1 MFDMNNIKDK
11 KVLVVGA
18 GRSGVES
25 CRLLL
30 KAGAHPVLSD
40 SKERE
45 QWSDAALSLEEQGV
59 ELMCGRQFA
68 DKVDW
73 QLAVVSPGVPPMIPL
88 LNITREAGVE
98 VIGEIELAY
107 RCSHAPYLGVTGT
120 NGKTT
125 TTSLLGFILE
135 KAGLDVLVGGN
146 IGSALALTAS
156 DFHGDYIVA
165 ELSSFQLETCNTFKP
180 HVAVHLNLTPDHLD
194 RHGSMENYAAAKE
207 SMFLRQDETDFAV
220 LNRDDPVVSSIAGR
234 TRARVL
240 WLSLEQELEDG
251 MYFDGTAIRVREK
264 GETVYSFP
272 AADIFIKGRHNMQN
286 AMAAALAA
294 HAVGVSYAD
303 IASSLAG
310 FPGVPHRLEFVCK
323 KDGVT
328 YVNDSKGTNP
338 DSTYQALRA
347 YDEPMILLLGGYDK
361 NADFSA
367 LMPLIK
373 DKVKLAVVYGATLP
387 KIKSCLLEHGFDR
400 FVTADGFRD
409 AVAAAQSAAEEGDVV
424 MLSPACASWDEFDNF
439 EQRGDLFKELVRK

>member
-1 MFDMNNIKDK
+1 MDNIKGK

-18 GRSGVES
+18 GRSGVEA

-30 KAGAHPVLSD
+30 RSGARPLLSD

-45 QWSDAALSLEEQGV
+45 QWPENALALEKQGV

-88 LNITREAGVE
+88 LNITRTAGVE

-107 RCSHAPYLGVTGT
+107 RFSHAPFLGVTGT

-146 IGSALALTAS
+146 IGAALALSAAS
-156 DFHGDYIVA
+156 FRGDYIVA
-165 ELSSFQLETCNTFKP
+165 ELFSFQLETCSTFKP
-180 HVAVHLNLTPDHLD
+180 HVGVHLNLTPDHLD

-207 SMFLRQDETDFAV
+207 SMFLRQSADDFAV
-220 LNRDDPVVSSIAGR
+220 LNHDDPIVSSIAGK
-234 TRARVL
+234 TAAQVL
-240 WLSLEQELEDG
+240 WLSLEQELDDG
-251 MYFDGTAIRVREK
+251 MFFDGEAIRVREQGK
-264 GETVYSFP
+264 TVYSFP
-272 AADIFIKGRHNMQN
+272 CRDIFIKGRHNMQN

-294 HAVGVSYAD
+294 HAVGVDYAV
-303 IASSLAG
+303 IAKALAD
-310 FPGVPHRLEFVCK
+310 FPGVPHRLEFVCE

-338 DSTYQALRA
+338 DSTYQALQA
-347 YDEPMILLLGGYDK
+347 YAGPIVLLLGGYDK
-361 NADFSA
+361 NADFSR
-367 LMPLIK
+367 LLPLIK
-373 DKVKLAVVYGATLP
+373 EKVKLAVVYGATLP
-387 KIKSCLLEHGFDR
+387 KIKSCLQENGFDR
-400 FVTADGFRD
+400 FTAADGFRD
-409 AVAAAQSAAEEGDVV
+409 AVAKACEAAEKGDVV

>member
-1 MFDMNNIKDK
+1 MDLKDK
-11 KVLVVGA
+11 RVLVVGA

-30 KAGAHPVLSD
+30 QAGARPLLSD

-45 QWSDAALSLEEQGV
+45 QLPQAALDLEKQGV
-59 ELMCGRQFA
+59 ELMTGRQFA

-107 RCSHAPYLGVTGT
+107 RFSHAPFLGVTGT

-125 TTSLLGFILE
+125 TTSLLGFILQQ
-135 KAGLDVLVGGN
+135 AGRDVLVGGN
-146 IGSALALTAS
+146 IGSALAAAAS
-156 DFHGDYIVA
+156 AFHGDYIVA
-165 ELSSFQLETCNTFKP
+165 ELSSFQLETCSTFRP

-207 SMFLRQDETDFAV
+207 SMFLRQGEGDFAV
-220 LNRDDPVVSSIAGR
+220 LNYDDPAVSAIAGR
-234 TRARVL
+234 TAAQVL
-240 WLSLEQELEDG
+240 WLSLEQELDDG
-251 MYFDGTAIRVREK
+251 MYFDGEAIRVREQ
-264 GETVYSFP
+264 GRTVYSFP

-294 HAVGVSYAD
+294 HAVGVD
-303 IASSLAG
+303 NPTIAAALAA
-310 FPGVPHRLEFVCK
+310 FPGVAHRLEFVCRRR
-323 KDGVT
+323 GVT

-338 DSTYQALRA
+338 DSTLQALRA
-347 YDEPMILLLGGYDK
+347 YDGPMILLLGGYDK
-361 NADFSA
+361 NADFSQ

-373 DKVKLAVVYGATLP
+373 EKVKLAVVYGATLP
-387 KIKSCLLEHGFDR
+387 KIKSCLQENGFDR
-400 FVTADGFRD
+400 FTAADGFRD
-409 AVAAAQSAAEEGDVV
+409 AVAKACEAAEKGDVV

-439 EQRGDLFKELVRK
+439 EQRGDLFKELVSK

>member
-1 MFDMNNIKDK
+1 MENIKDK

-18 GRSGVES
+18 GRSGVEA

-30 KAGAHPVLSD
+30 QAGARPLLSD

-45 QWSDAALSLEEQGV
+45 QWPANALALEKQGV

-88 LNITREAGVE
+88 LNITRSAGVE

-107 RCSHAPYLGVTGT
+107 RFSHAPFLGVTGT

-146 IGSALALTAS
+146 IGAALALNAAS
-156 DFHGDYIVA
+156 FRGDYIVA
-165 ELSSFQLETCNTFKP
+165 ELSSFQLETCSTFKP
-180 HVAVHLNLTPDHLD
+180 HVGVHLNLTPDHLD

-207 SMFLRQDETDFAV
+207 SMFLRQSADDFAV
-220 LNRDDPVVSSIAGR
+220 LNHDDPIVSSIAGK
-234 TRARVL
+234 TAAQAL
-240 WLSLEQELEDG
+240 WLSLEQELDDG
-251 MYFDGTAIRVREK
+251 MFFDGEAIRVREQGK
-264 GETVYSFP
+264 TVYSFP
-272 AADIFIKGRHNMQN
+272 CRDIFIKGRHNMQN

-294 HAVGVSYAD
+294 HAVGVDYAV
-303 IASSLAG
+303 IAKALAD
-310 FPGVPHRLEFVCK
+310 FPGVPHRLEFVCE

-338 DSTYQALRA
+338 DSTYQALQA
-347 YDEPMILLLGGYDK
+347 YAGPIVLLLGGYDK
-361 NADFSA
+361 NADFSR
-367 LMPLIK
+367 LLPLIK
-373 DKVKLAVVYGATLP
+373 EKVKLAVVYGATLP
-387 KIKSCLLEHGFDR
+387 KIKSCLQENGFDR
-400 FVTADGFRD
+400 FTAADGFRD
-409 AVAAAQSAAEEGDVV
+409 AVAKACEAAEKGDVV

>member
-1 MFDMNNIKDK
+1 MDIKGK
-11 KVLVVGA
+11 RVLVVGA
-18 GRSGVES
+18 GRSGVEA

-30 KAGAHPVLSD
+30 KQGARPLLSD

-45 QWSDAALSLEEQGV
+45 QLGDAALALEKQGV

-107 RCSHAPYLGVTGT
+107 RFSHAPYLGVTGT

-125 TTSLLGFILE
+125 TTALLGFILQR
-135 KAGLDVLVGGN
+135 AGLNVLVGGN
-146 IGSALALTAS
+146 IGAALALEAS
-156 DFHGDYIVA
+156 SFAGDYIVA
-165 ELSSFQLETCNTFKP
+165 ELSSFQLETCQSFKP

-207 SMFLRQDETDFAV
+207 SMFLRQGEDDFAV
-220 LNRDDPVVSSIAGR
+220 LNYDDPWVSAIAGR
-234 TRARVL
+234 TRAQVL
-240 WLSLEQELEDG
+240 WLSLGHQLDQG
-251 MYFDGTAIRVREK
+251 MYFDGTAIRVAEQGRS
-264 GETVYSFP
+264 VYSFP
-272 AADIFIKGRHNMQN
+272 ARDIFIKGRHNMEN
-286 AMAAALAA
+286 AMAASLAA
-294 HAVGVSYAD
+294 HAVGVSYQD
-303 IASSLAG
+303 IAAALAE
-310 FPGVPHRLEFVCK
+310 FPGVPHRLEYVGQ

-338 DSTYQALRA
+338 DSTLQALKA
-347 YDEPMILLLGGYDK
+347 YDGPLVLLLGGYDK

-367 LMPLIK
+367 LVPLMQE
-373 DKVKLAVVYGATLP
+373 KVKLAVIYGATVTKL
-387 KIKSCLLEHGFDR
+387 KSCLLEQGFDR
-400 FVTADGFRD
+400 FVAAGGFRE
-409 AVAAAQSAAEEGDVV
+409 AVARAKAAAGAGDVV

-439 EQRGDLFKELVRK
+439 EQRGDLFKELVRA

>member
-1 MFDMNNIKDK
+1 MENIKDK

-18 GRSGVES
+18 GRSGVEA

-30 KAGAHPVLSD
+30 QAGARPLLSD

-45 QWSDAALSLEEQGV
+45 QWPENALALEKQGV

-88 LNITREAGVE
+88 LNITRSAGVE

-107 RCSHAPYLGVTGT
+107 RFSHAPFLGVTGT

-146 IGSALALTAS
+146 IGAALALNAAS
-156 DFHGDYIVA
+156 FRGDYIVA

-180 HVAVHLNLTPDHLD
+180 HVGVHLNLTPDHLD

-207 SMFLRQDETDFAV
+207 SMFLRQSADDFAV
-220 LNRDDPVVSSIAGR
+220 LNHDDPIVSSIAGK
-234 TRARVL
+234 TAAQVL
-240 WLSLEQELEDG
+240 WLSLEQELDDG
-251 MYFDGTAIRVREK
+251 MFFDGEAIRVREQGK
-264 GETVYSFP
+264 TVYSFP
-272 AADIFIKGRHNMQN
+272 CRDIFIKGRHNMQN

-294 HAVGVSYAD
+294 HAVGVDYAV
-303 IASSLAG
+303 IAKALSD
-310 FPGVPHRLEFVCK
+310 FPGVPHRLEFVCE

-338 DSTYQALRA
+338 DSTYQALQA
-347 YDEPMILLLGGYDK
+347 YAGPIVLLLGGYDK
-361 NADFSA
+361 NADFSR
-367 LMPLIK
+367 LLPLIK
-373 DKVKLAVVYGATLP
+373 EKVKLAVVYGATLP
-387 KIKSCLLEHGFDR
+387 KIKSCLQENGFDR
-400 FVTADGFRD
+400 FTAADGFRD
-409 AVAAAQSAAEEGDVV
+409 AVAKACEAAEKGDVV